1 MKIEMPDE
9 LELCDDCGFEF
20 DKKELYICPLCKHQ
34 LCKFCQELHE
44 HENEH
49 EHENNPWHPLND
61 VLMYA

>member
-49 EHENNPWHPLND
+49 EHENNP
-61 VLMYA
+61 